1 MLYYLP
7 LPAKDE
13 TRMIELWRELD
24 MPFDSET
31 LSFLPRS
38 PILLKMGA
46 KEAES
51 LNE

>member
-1 MLYYLP
+1 
-7 LPAKDE
+7 
-13 TRMIELWRELD
+13 

-46 KEAES
+46 KEAEIAE
-51 LNE
+51 LRRIKEFP